1 MIKSILCGVA
11 LSFSAW
17 AVQAQNQMTSDS
29 PIQKNDISVSL
40 NLGVGSYIGMS
51 APKPNLSEYSL
62 SAPMSGWFDKKLML
76 DLEGRWFVSETWA
89 LKLTGGFI
97 YSNNPGH
104 DEVLGTESTDM
115 GSVPTYKAVP
125 NSDNIQ
131 YAFGLGVDKY
141 LSTKNRNL
149 FFRIGG
155 EVGFAYGK
163 VTAKADTK
171 EYMGA
176 SVAEAYAYRIAPLVG
191 MDYYFADD
199 LLFIGIDVRP
209 VAYQYSTYKEKPQSG
224 LKALSSN
231 NHTVAFISQPM
242 IKFGVKF

>member
-1 MIKSILCGVA
+1 MIKNILCSTV
-11 LSFSAW
+11 LSISLFTAN
-17 AVQAQNQMTSDS
+17 AQNQVIPDS
-29 PIQKNDISVSL
+29 PIQKNDISLSL

-51 APKPNLSEYSL
+51 APKPNLGEYSL

-76 DLEGRWFVSETWA
+76 DIEGRWFVADTWA

-104 DEVLGTESTDM
+104 DEILGTESIET

-131 YAFGLGVDKY
+131 YAFGIGADKY
-141 LSTKNRNL
+141 LSTKKRNL

-163 VTAKADTK
+163 VTAKADSK
-171 EYMGA
+171 EYLGA

-191 MDYYFADD
+191 FDYYFADD
-199 LLFIGIDVRP
+199 LLFIGVDVRP
-209 VAYQYSTYKEKPQSG
+209 IAYQYAVYKEKPQSG
-224 LKALSSN
+224 MKSLSSN